1 MQLTTQQLII
11 MQYGF
16 CPLIPLA
23 DVAKDYLAPSSDC
36 ELRRQARQGKL
47 PFAVVI
53 NGKGKATTYHV
64 PVESLAAWVDKQKTL
79 AINDHMAMQS

>member
-16 CPLIPLA
+16 RPLIPLA

-53 NGKGKATTYHV
+53 NGKVTYQ
-64 PVESLAAWVDKQKTL
+64 PQAFTDNTPPDED
-79 AINDHMAMQS
+79 IPF